1 MLQPKKDTL
10 VAHPLETCSRGQVKE
25 GMAEKQ
31 EPNIRYLLVVLVR
44 TGTATTHVLNS
55 KIMP

>member
-10 VAHPLETCSRGQVKE
+10 VAHPLETCSRGQVRE

-31 EPNIRYLLVVLVR
+31 EPNIRYLLVVLVPLGMYR
-44 TGTATTHVLNS
+44 YRNY
-55 KIMP
+55 PCFEF